1 MPVIP
6 SASAYA
12 EGAAGSTFTIT
23 HPPVGGTFAKD
34 APLRLYV
41 QAYSPDNHL
50 LTYQWYRSDTATGA
64 GTPIDGQTSSI
75 LDTKTS
81 DVPGTTYYYAEVTDA
96 TVAGST
102 ARSDAAVV
110 SVQDWTV
117 HDEDQTTAKDPVPTS
132 TAGSRPF
139 WLELQ
144 NGGFECTTKATVA
157 GNSTIYYE
165 NLPGWHTTITSMDPN
180 YQGKRIIEVAN
191 ANATYKVPNLPGSS
205 LVAEL
210 ASTDVSCLFQEVATQ
225 PGKIYSWKLDH
236 HGREGGSSG
245 NDVMAVVIGPALTQE
260 ETESLVTANVIKG
273 GSDFVTYPYGT
284 NATRTEEKS
293 LFNAIVN
300 ALKVQV
306 GGTLPSSGEYVVPY
320 VLPTGS
326 TRNYY
331 VSMTSDPR
339 VANASWGH
347 YAGTYTVPEGQGST
361 VFAFANISSGS
372 NGYGNLLDNVEFK
385 AGSGIDVSTS
395 VDYEGDGRL
404 LVNNVQDGYVYGI
417 VEERGSTTMAVAPT
431 VELDG
436 VAVDEW
442 DKEGTSGW
450 YLPGAGETL
459 VFGGLVPGKT
469 YRVVGV
475 PVNAANAVT
484 KSNLTPGFVL
494 DDGYYK
500 SITVKAVADGSDGVQ
515 VTASLEE
522 GGATASVT
530 VRPANANVE
539 YALLGTDESG
549 NPDPAVVASA
559 GMPGAVDGGW
569 VSTDQGSLT
578 FPGLGLSTADAPRH
592 YAVVARPKGYSEVGF
607 ADQVAAGAAVVV
619 ATPSAAFADVTPA
632 GVSRTKD
639 APGTVTVKNEGQG
652 SQRYLVYDVAAGPQ
666 ASDVWQTLAKGEE
679 RDFAVEADGTYQVVS
694 IGDGE
699 GAVPARGVRSYP
711 AAPEPVL
718 NYVKETVGKDD
729 TVPTTVE
736 FRMHDVETNAW
747 YFGGPDGSASP
758 WVRGTGG
765 SALVLTGALDAMKAG
780 GAGAEITYR
789 LHADFEPAVHVESA
803 FAVPARPAAPDDPS
817 AWYTFDYE
825 NEKLIPRTEAAV
837 EARTSD
843 KAAWADASKDAG
855 LALSALGWTGSAKV
869 FQLRLAAV
877 EGADAASSAFASAVA
892 DATVPARPAVPNVGV
907 LLEEGG
913 TTYRF
918 TGADDEVGASEYREY
933 GTSDGFK
940 TCSDVSDLVKGKTYE
955 VRKAASNTSGAFA
968 SETLLRAASEA
979 QLEAVVSGAFPD
991 NVKFG
996 YSSAPSAT
1004 LRLSNS
1010 GKTSAE
1016 VKGTDDA
1023 TAEKKVVVTMLDHPV
1038 AYTDPSPAFVVEG
1051 SGGTVAGTDDGASA
1065 GTVSD
1070 LSWTIKAADSLPA
1083 GTYRASVS
1091 IPYTDG
1097 TKSGDETVYLA
1108 ALSTV
1113 SLVVGKA
1120 DPDPPKDLAFVGA
1133 TATTAALSAVSG
1145 DLHGLSIEFSTSEA
1159 FGNVIVGTADAGAA
1173 ASVEFTGLKPATSY
1187 TFYARTQADDN
1198 HNASS
1203 PVSLSRF
1210 TAYAAPDADV
1220 VSMNFVAEAALFG
1233 SAYEARS
1240 DKDDEST
1247 ALVSDGRG
1255 SLTAVLDASDA
1266 ADGRK
1271 IWVRCKAKEGASGA
1285 EGFVPASEWTEVPVP
1300 VRPDAPA
1307 LTVTGATDSA
1317 STDGSIFSASPLALL
1332 DGAGVW
1338 VSYNIVDGLAPGGYT
1353 VRAQATGTAFA
1364 SKPTAATV
1372 GVRNH
1377 LVTFHPN
1384 GGSWEGGSTEPKT
1397 VRVPVGAPATG
1408 YVPALSRDKFKLD
1421 GWYTSTDGGATFGD
1435 LWDAGAAVTADVG
1448 VYAGWSAAEY
1458 AVRFDPGV
1466 EAGAV
1471 PAVTGTMDD
1480 QPFVYGVAQGLS
1492 ACGFKRATYVFAG
1505 WATERGGAV
1514 VYAGK
1519 GEEVSNLTTVDGA
1532 TVTLYAVWA
1541 RPAISAA
1548 VPVNAT
1554 VVVDA
1559 NGSFRCPS
1567 ALDPD
1572 NPDAGGYFI
1581 SSTTPYPLKVESVA
1595 FGLAEGAGGIF
1606 TEAAK
1611 MQATVNGL
1619 AVGADTGAV
1628 GTSPAAGAFKLAA
1641 SAGGAPVRLPLSL
1654 SLAYPGGT
1662 MTYSSSERPFATLT
1676 YKLAFDDEAAASGEG
1691 V

>member
-96 TVAGST
+96 TAAGST

-117 HDEDQTTAKDPVPTS
+117 YEKDQTTATDQVLTS
-132 TAGSRPF
+132 EAGSRPF

-144 NGGFECTTKATVA
+144 NGDFERTNKA
-157 GNSTIYYE
+157 E
-165 NLPGWHTTITSMDPN
+165 NIASVYWKSLPGWRTTITSTYEYSLNQRVIEIADPV
-180 YQGKRIIEVAN
+180 K
-191 ANATYKVPNLPGSS
+191 TYSVPNQNNGQR
-205 LVAEL
+205 VAEL

-236 HGREGGSSG
+236 HGRAYSGSSG
-245 NDVMAVVIGPALTQE
+245 NDVMAVVIGPALTVG
-260 ETESLVTANVIKG
+260 ETDILEKEGVIQAG
-273 GSDFVTYPYGT
+273 VDPVTYPYGT
-284 NATRTEEKS
+284 NASSTVEKS
-293 LFNAIVN
+293 LFAAIV
-300 ALKVQV
+300 ASLKKQQ
-306 GGTLPSSGEYVVPY
+306 GGTLPSEGEFVVPFE
-320 VLPTGS
+320 LPGGS
-326 TRNYY
+326 VRNYY
-331 VSMTSDPR
+331 VSMTSDAR
-339 VANASWGH
+339 SGTANWGH

-361 VFAFANISSGS
+361 VFAFANIASGS

-395 VDYEGDGRL
+395 VDYEGDGR
-404 LVNNVQDGYVYGI
+404 VQVSGVQAGYVYGI

-436 VAVDEW
+436 VTVDEW

-500 SITVKAVADGSDGVQ
+500 SITVKAVADGADGVQ

-530 VRPANANVE
+530 VSPANANVE

-549 NPDPAVVASA
+549 NPDPAAVASA

-578 FPGLGLSTADAPRH
+578 FPGLGLSTADAPRR

-607 ADQVAAGAAVVV
+607 ADQVAAGAGVVV

-632 GVSRTKD
+632 GVLRTKD
-639 APGTVTVKNEGQG
+639 ASGIITVRNEGQG
-652 SQRYLVYDVAAGPQ
+652 PQRYLVYDVAAGPQ
-666 ASDVWQTLAKGEE
+666 ASDVWQTLGKGEE

-736 FRMHDVETNAW
+736 FRMRDVETNAW
-747 YFGGPDGSASP
+747 YFGGPDGGASP

-843 KAAWADASKDAG
+843 KAAWAGASKDAG

-913 TTYRF
+913 ATYRF
-918 TGADDEVGASEYREY
+918 TGADGEVGASEYREY

-940 TCSDVSDLVKGKTYE
+940 TCSGVSDLVKGKTYE

-1051 SGGTVAGTDDGASA
+1051 SGGTVAGTDDGAST

-1133 TATTAALSAVSG
+1133 TATTAALSAVSA
-1145 DLHGLSIEFSTSEA
+1145 DPHGLSIEFSTSEA

-1300 VRPDAPA
+1300 ARPDAPA

-1353 VRAQATGTAFA
+1353 VRAQATGSAFA

-1421 GWYTSTDGGATFGD
+1421 GWYTSTDGGATLGD

-1466 EAGAV
+1466 EASAV

-1480 QPFVYGVAQGLS
+1480 QPFVYGVAQELS
-1492 ACGFKRATYVFAG
+1492 ACGFKRANYVFAG

-1519 GEEVSNLTTVDGA
+1519 GEVSNLTTVDGA

-1567 ALDPD
+1567 AFDPD
-1572 NPDAGGYFI
+1572 HPDAGGYFI

-1595 FGLAEGAGGIF
+1595 FGLAEGASGIF
-1606 TEAAK
+1606 TEAAT

-1619 AVGADTGAV
+1619 AVGADAGAV

-1662 MTYSSSERPFATLT
+1662 MTYSPGERPFATLT
-1676 YKLAFDDEAAASGEG
+1676 YKLAFDDGAAASGEG